1 MHKFEFNFQRKFQ
14 QWDYNVSS
22 ALSAAGGETRKE
34 KWFHALQVA
43 RHAQSHILPLCLQL
57 QGKINFKSV
66 PSLIIVSSEA
76 SYENSGLFP
85 PMGQPLNLSLWM
97 HLFCNVVSVYKKED
111 SNAFE
116 NSNDASICCIA
127 VSTMPH
133 AWFCSVIF

>member
-1 MHKFEFNFQRKFQ
+1 MSPCF
-14 QWDYNVSS
+14 
-22 ALSAAGGETRKE
+22 AGHSPCPVT
-34 KWFHALQVA
+34 H
-43 RHAQSHILPLCLQL
+43 SLCLQL

-76 SYENSGLFP
+76 SYENSVLFP

-97 HLFCNVVSVYKKED
+97 HLFCNVVAVYKKED

-116 NSNDASICCIA
+116 DSNDASICFIV

-133 AWFCSVIF
+133 VCFCSITF